1 MKGMILA
8 AGLGKRMGPIS
19 RYMAKPAVP
28 FLGAPMIEHSVEVL
42 CSAGVME
49 IVVNTHHLPETV
61 RAVLGDGSRLGV
73 KISYSHEDPIL
84 GTGGGIGKVRDFFGE
99 ETFVVINSDV
109 VIGIDARE
117 AIEFHNRNGAAATLV
132 LRPDLENRY
141 GKVLIDIE
149 NRIRQI
155 EGSPAEICDVPTDW
169 RADLMFAGL
178 HVIEPRW
185 FDFAPSRQIYD
196 SVRDVYSAMIAAGE
210 KLCGFVFQGR
220 WIDIGSA
227 RRLLAATMRLL
238 PESGGNI
245 IPDPGAVVGSTAEH
259 CVLHE
264 GVRVG
269 RNCRLR
275 DVVFLG
281 EADVGENCTIT
292 SCIVCPGARIG
303 QDSDVSEAIIAGD
316 DVHQLSDMR
325 D

>member
-8 AGLGKRMGPIS
+8 AGLGTRMGPIS

-28 FLGAPMIEHSVEVL
+28 FLGVPMIERSVEVL
-42 CSAGVME
+42 MRAGIEE
-49 IVVNTHHLPETV
+49 IIVNTHHLPETV
-61 RAVLGDGSRLGV
+61 HAVLGDGSHKGI

-84 GTGGGIGKVRDFFGE
+84 GTGGGIGKVRTFFGE

-109 VIGIDARE
+109 LIGIDARQ
-117 AIEFHNRNGAAATLV
+117 AIESHKRSGAVTTLA
-132 LRPDLENRY
+132 LRPDPENRY
-141 GKVLIDIE
+141 GKVLLDADGI
-149 NRIRQI
+149 IRQI
-155 EGSPAEICDVPTDW
+155 EGSPAELADVPADW

-185 FDFAPSRQIYD
+185 FDFAPPREVYD

-210 KLCGFVFQGR
+210 KINGFVFQGR

-227 RRLLAATMRLL
+227 RRLLDATSRLL
-238 PESGGNI
+238 PEQGGNI
-245 IPDPGAVVGSTAEH
+245 IPDPGAVEGSAAER

-281 EADVGENCTIT
+281 EADVGENCNLD
-292 SCIVCPGARIG
+292 SSIVCPGARIRR
-303 QDSDVSEAIIAGD
+303 DSSVSEAIIAGNE
-316 DVHQLSDMR
+316 VFKLSDLR